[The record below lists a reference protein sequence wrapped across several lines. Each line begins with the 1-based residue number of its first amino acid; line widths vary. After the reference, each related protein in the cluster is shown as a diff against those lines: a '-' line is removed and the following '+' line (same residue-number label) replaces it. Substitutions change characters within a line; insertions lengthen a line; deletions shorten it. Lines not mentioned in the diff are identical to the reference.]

1 MPSFNA
7 GSLVEALDYSFQP
20 FHQDSGTVPE
30 PSDKQIGAFLSGLK
44 TLFSEAS
51 SLAALAELDQNDPA
65 AMLDALNSLDG
76 DDFVNLM
83 ASMCEVFGALCSG
96 KPSAATLKKVPV
108 RPRRL
113 FFEWIQQEV
122 LSPEAAPA
130 AGMQPVPIRPQAV
143 GG

>member
-7 GSLVEALDYSFQP
+7 GSLVEALDYTFQP

-30 PSDKQIGAFLSGLK
+30 PSDKQIGDFLSGLK
-44 TLFSEAS
+44 GLFSEAGG
-51 SLAALAELDQNDPA
+51 LAQLAEVDQSDPA

-76 DDFVNLM
+76 EDFVNLM
-83 ASMCEVFGALCSG
+83 ASMCDVFAALCSN

-130 AGMQPVPIRPQAV
+130 AGTPPVPIRQVAA